1 MNYSQAKELEQLKE
15 NNLLLDKILEK
26 NNEIEKEKQEMNL
39 FLQEMAQKQRETE
52 LRQKNEIKNIKR
64 RHIENLAQKNSNIKL
79 EILENENEH
88 KLDLK
93 RLENRYNTELLEQQ
107 RIHKNDMDKLDLERI
122 ENNYKKENQLN
133 EIKQINLTRKHK
145 NDLQRQIN
153 KNEHVIK
160 MKDEE
165 LNHKAI
171 MDNLENNADIMKKE
185 SEEAIFLNNNETELE
200 KIKIKNELEIANNN
214 IKNELEEKLQEQNF
228 QKNEALFRQN
238 CEKMKMDAKFEL
250 MMGQLLLDKIESC
263 KQGKFSEKKLINY

>member
-185 SEEAIFLNNNETELE
+185 SEEAIFLNNNEAELE

-238 CEKMKMDAKFEL
+238 CEKMIMDAKLEL
-250 MMGQLLLDKIESC
+250 MMGQLLLDKIEAC